1 MATTFNHRLLR
12 QWRDESGMKPE
23 VVAYRADVSFSHL
36 LRLESLGGNPHAALL
51 ARIAAVY
58 GHDVS
63 ELFTTDPDEFAA
75 LDAKLARRRAS

>member
-1 MATTFNHRLLR
+1 MATAFDHRLLR
-12 QWRDESGMKPE
+12 AWRLDSGKTLEE
-23 VVAYRADVSFSHL
+23 VAFRAAVSYPYL
-36 LRLESLGGNPHAALL
+36 RRLEDQGGNPSGALL

-75 LDAKLARRRAS
+75 LDTKLARRRAS